1 MNQEK
6 VLRWEK
12 GSKYICSYPYWKEV
26 EIQEGKMQKVEMIES
41 RGHSGNSE
49 CPTECS
55 AELRNAFCFCF
66 FIKSSSSKKQTSTL
80 QKFFFP
86 KKVKRIY
93 YMGWRRCKER
103 RNIWK
108 AVDKEGYILVKEGI
122 NKVYRENRIKD
133 ELK

>member
-1 MNQEK
+1 
-6 VLRWEK
+6 
-12 GSKYICSYPYWKEV
+12 
-26 EIQEGKMQKVEMIES
+26 MQKVEMIES

-86 KKVKRIY
+86 KKVRGFITWVGGGAKREEIFE
-93 YMGWRRCKER
+93 K
-103 RNIWK
+103 
-108 AVDKEGYILVKEGI
+108 L
-122 NKVYRENRIKD
+122 
-133 ELK
+133 